1 MMKCS
6 EQEKY
11 LGDIVSNKCNSKETI
26 KDRRVRGNAILS
38 KLGAILRDIPLGKW
52 RTQIGL
58 TLRQAW
64 FLNGSVFN
72 SEVWSGFTDNDLDD
86 LEVIYHSIIR
96 LINGAQ
102 AKVPVE
108 MLYCS
113 FTCEK
118 CNICEKTFLLTH
130 NS

>member
-1 MMKCS
+1 MKSS

-38 KLGAILRDIPLGKW
+38 KRGAILKDIALGKW

-64 FLNGSVFN
+64 FLNAIAV
-72 SEVWSGFTDNDLDD
+72 
-86 LEVIYHSIIR
+86 
-96 LINGAQ
+96 
-102 AKVPVE
+102 
-108 MLYCS
+108 CS
-113 FTCEK
+113 TVRYGVALQ
-118 CNICEKTFLLTH
+118 IMT
-130 NS
+130 